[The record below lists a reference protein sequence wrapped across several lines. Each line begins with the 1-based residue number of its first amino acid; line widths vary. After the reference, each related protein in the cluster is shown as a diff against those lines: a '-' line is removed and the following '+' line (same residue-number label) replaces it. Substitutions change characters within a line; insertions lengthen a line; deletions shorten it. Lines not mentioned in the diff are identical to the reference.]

1 MEIRNPASTDTICR
15 WMFSVVFI
23 RGLDDLLLKMKAAAT
38 ARLCPVREVLPLR
51 TRYRQEMNCQIVH
64 DSIHQRPGWMLCY
77 ALEVEGGAVAGF
89 GSIAIAGPWKDKP
102 TVSEFY
108 LLPEYRLRAF

>member
-77 ALEVEGGAVAGF
+77 ALEVEGGAAAGF